1 MYFGAWWFADY
12 YGTYFKGKYYSSG
25 KKTVGSYN
33 KTVFENSGIAGS
45 DSFKFYRND
54 STKKTLTSWNT
65 AANMIIKDYIYQ
77 IVTGFFG
84 ISNKIEFHF
93 RISE

>member
-1 MYFGAWWFADY
+1 M
-12 YGTYFKGKYYSSG
+12 
-25 KKTVGSYN
+25 TV
-33 KTVFENSGIAGS
+33 
-45 DSFKFYRND
+45 
-54 STKKTLTSWNT
+54 
-65 AANMIIKDYIYQ
+65 KDYIYQ